1 MTHRIGVIHATRH
14 SLEPIGAAFAAL
26 WPEAEP
32 VNLLDE
38 TLLADRRAAGA
49 LTPALHDR
57 IAALARHSVESGARC
72 VLYSCSAFGAA
83 IEGAKGQIGVPVL
96 RPYEAMIEKAL
107 ECGSRLGLLAT
118 FGATIEEMSAEIEA
132 VAGARAMAV
141 ALESR
146 LAEGALDALGRGDR
160 AAHDQAIVAAAAD
173 LADVDALLLAQ
184 YSMAP
189 AAALIPEVPGR
200 VVLTAP
206 ECAVEKVR
214 ALLAG

>member
-14 SLEPIGAAFAAL
+14 SLEPIGEAFAAL

-32 VNLLDE
+32 MSLLDE
-38 TLLADRRAAGA
+38 TLLADRRAAGE

-57 IAALARHSVESGARC
+57 IAALARLSVESGAGC

-83 IEGAKGQIGVPVL
+83 IEAAKGQVGVPVL

-132 VAGARAMAV
+132 VAGARGMAV
-141 ALESR
+141 ALEAR
-146 LAEGALDALGRGDR
+146 LAEGALDALTRGDR
-160 AAHDQAIVAAAAD
+160 AAHDRAIVAAAEA
-173 LADVDALLLAQ
+173 LTDVDALLLAQ

-200 VVLTAP
+200 IVLTAP